1 MKKLALFG
9 ALVAAVMIGGLGCED
24 GGGSSGSAA
33 SGLDVNGFW
42 EGTTP
47 NGSTCAATLVQDG
60 GTVTSGG
67 EGGLAKINRMGTMKG
82 TLSGY
87 SFKFTMSWDDGSTEQ
102 GSGTFDNEGMRL
114 DANLPSVGDFYL
126 SWRGPS
132 YEQHS
137 KLSEPL
143 AFSK

>member
-1 MKKLALFG
+1 MRTIMLCG
-9 ALVAAVMIGGLGCED
+9 ALAAAVMFGGIGCED
-24 GGGSSGSAA
+24 RGGSSGSAA

-60 GTVTSGG
+60 ANVTSGG
-67 EGGLAKINRMGTMKG
+67 DGGLAKINRMGRMSG

-87 SFKFTMSWDDGSTEQ
+87 NFKFTMSWDDGSTEE
-102 GSGTFDNEGMRL
+102 GSGTFDKEGMQL
-114 DANLPSVGDFYL
+114 DANLPSVGDFYF

-132 YEQHS
+132 YAEHS

-143 AFSK
+143 AYSK

>member
-9 ALVAAVMIGGLGCED
+9 ALMAMIMIGGMGCD
-24 GGGSSGSAA
+24 NDDSSGSPAE
-33 SGLDVNGFW
+33 GLNVNGFW

-47 NGSTCAATLVQDG
+47 NGSTCAATFIQDG
-60 GTVTSGG
+60 GSVTSGG
-67 EGGLAKINRMGTMKG
+67 DGGLVKINRMGTLSG

-87 SFKFTMSWDDGSTEQ
+87 SFKFTVSWEDGSKEE

-114 DANLPSVGDFYL
+114 DANLPSVGDFYF

-132 YEQHS
+132 YAQHS

-143 AFSK
+143 AYSK

>member
-1 MKKLALFG
+1 MRKLALFG
-9 ALVAAVMIGGLGCED
+9 ALMAAVMIGGLGCESGGDDSGAAD
-24 GGGSSGSAA
+24 G
-33 SGLDVNGFW
+33 LNVNGFW

-47 NGSTCAATLVQDG
+47 NGSTCAATLIQDG
-60 GTVTSGG
+60 STVTSGG
-67 EGGLAKINRMGTMKG
+67 EGGLVKINRMGTLSG

-87 SFKFTMSWDDGSTEQ
+87 KFSFTVTWDDGSTED
-102 GSGTFDNEGMRL
+102 GSGTFDTDGMRL
-114 DANLPSVGDFYL
+114 DANLPSVGDFYF

-143 AFSK
+143 AYSK

>member
-1 MKKLALFG
+1 MRTIMLCG
-9 ALVAAVMIGGLGCED
+9 ALAAAVMFGGIGCED

-47 NGSTCAATLVQDG
+47 NGSTCAATFIQDG
-60 GTVTSGG
+60 GKVSSGG
-67 EGGLAKINRMGTMKG
+67 EGGLVKINRMGKLSG

-87 SFKFTMSWDDGSTEQ
+87 SFKFTLSWDDGSTEE
-102 GSGTFDNEGMRL
+102 GSGKFDEEGMRL
-114 DANLPSVGDFYL
+114 DASLPSVGDFYFL
-126 SWRGPS
+126 WRGPS

-137 KLSEPL
+137 RLSEPL
-143 AFSK
+143 AYSK